1 MKRLLHLLA
10 LFLLVGLA
18 FGQTATVKRNTN
30 LRSDASSASDVVEK
44 LKSRAQLQLVEPDPT
59 SGYYHVTAPDGQD
72 GWVWGR
78 NISIS
83 QDTATVQPTPSPTP
97 SGTPA
102 LTQPSSD
109 ADLYSLLFSVRTT
122 AVGQP
127 LIENQKEVCGAEGD
141 ATNQRM
147 QALNDNKNRTDQPTK
162 YVEMT
167 WDQLKNLP
175 KDRVNDFQGAAIS
188 VVGFLSHQVK
198 VEKGSGESTNCHL
211 TGDNEVDWHIYLTN
225 LAAQPIS
232 QAIIVETTPRVRPLH
247 KWSKSTLDPLVDS
260 STQVRI
266 SGWLM
271 YDFEHENVI
280 GTQRASVW
288 EIHPITRIQIMNNGQ
303 WVDLD
308 NQ

>member
-1 MKRLLHLLA
+1 MTPTCTVSCSVSEPPPSDSHLLRTKKRYVA
-10 LFLLVGLA
+10 LRE
-18 FGQTATVKRNTN
+18 TRPIRECKRSTTT
-30 LRSDASSASDVVEK
+30 RTEPI
-44 LKSRAQLQLVEPDPT
+44 SR
-59 SGYYHVTAPDGQD
+59 
-72 GWVWGR
+72 R
-78 NISIS
+78 
-83 QDTATVQPTPSPTP
+83 
-97 SGTPA
+97 
-102 LTQPSSD
+102 
-109 ADLYSLLFSVRTT
+109 
-122 AVGQP
+122 
-127 LIENQKEVCGAEGD
+127 K
-141 ATNQRM
+141 
-147 QALNDNKNRTDQPTK
+147 TK

-280 GTQRASVW
+280 GTQRASVL
-288 EIHPITRIQIMNNGQ
+288 EIHPITRSQIMNNGQ
-303 WVDLD
+303 WSHFD
-308 NQ
+308 NPY